1 QAPATLQIRVQVA
14 PVAAFL
20 PPAPAPKDSSIASV
34 VYNMPRDVLSMSLS
48 EEIRPLRP
56 GDKAFLPPG
65 AGVAD
70 ETLKTMTIVLRWLG
84 AGELQRTGGRLLI
97 SPIRRGGLRRRNCR
111 GDHACATFGL
121 PGSVA
126 YLPCGLAHQIRHQI
140 RIADHDGR
148 ALYLHRFGGHAHH
161 AAG

>member
-1 QAPATLQIRVQVA
+1 MPTNPFPRGLYCGCLALLSIALAQSAAAQNTGAGANQAPATLQIRAQVA

-70 ETLKTMTIVLRWLG
+70 GTLKTMTIVLR
-84 AGELQRTGGRLLI
+84 
-97 SPIRRGGLRRRNCR
+97 
-111 GDHACATFGL
+111 
-121 PGSVA
+121 
-126 YLPCGLAHQIRHQI
+126 
-140 RIADHDGR
+140 
-148 ALYLHRFGGHAHH
+148 
-161 AAG
+161 